1 MNNTFKWLSRLG
13 LFLIFISIVLVFTS
27 ISKIIIVIL
36 AFGGLFLFVLF
47 AAKSTTFICSECH
60 KEFKSTPLDFFLG
73 LNTGNSKLLKC
84 PHCGVRNSCSPSR
97 KKSN

>member
-13 LFLIFISIVLVFTS
+13 LFLILISIILTFTS
-27 ISKIIIVIL
+27 ISKAIVVIL
-36 AFGGLFLFVLF
+36 AFGGLLLFVLF
-47 AAKSTTFICSECH
+47 ASKSTTFICSECH

-84 PHCGVRNSCSPSR
+84 PHCGIRNSCSPSH
-97 KKSN
+97 KKPI